1 MNDDVPLY
9 CESLVFATTPKSRKV
24 VCKKSINHGNTMN
37 KCFKKADLKEGIF
50 IICYSAVL
58 IVTFLF
64 IILFASKNATLQP
77 RAFFYLFF
85 QIHL

>member
-1 MNDDVPLY
+1 MRVL
-9 CESLVFATTPKSRKV
+9 LIVSRQK
-24 VCKKSINHGNTMN
+24 KKST
-37 KCFKKADLKEGIF
+37 FLYDSDLKEGIF

-58 IVTFLF
+58 IITFLF

-77 RAFFYLFF
+77 RAFFNLFF